1 MCSSDTPPLRLR
13 SAVGAAEATADGRA
27 SLDELSD
34 EAVASLARRGL
45 VVPADDRMARHR
57 AYRATAAGT
66 RRVHVVSGDELAGAV
81 SAALSELVAPAPAE
95 DADAL
100 VVSLGAPE
108 DTLTRVT
115 TLAVAGNAP
124 VVAYAA
130 GGSRLFLAV
139 LRPPHTACP
148 LCVALRLRATRPD
161 PALGDLPIDVLLGT
175 GGGGPWPSASA
186 SAGIIA
192 HRALRAAGR
201 AAPEAEPA
209 ELLELDLDSLERI
222 KHPLLHTPLCPA
234 CREHI
239 EAPAPPVLP
248 GPHDE
253 PADLSPALSADRMER
268 ALDPL
273 TGIYAGVHVVAHD
286 TTEPVSGQFTAWVT
300 GGTDTRRFSPVRSGA
315 TGSATKRSEVSARVC
330 AIGEGLERYSAGI
343 YDRARFIRG
352 SFDALGPM
360 ALDPRTLPL
369 GSAAEYAA
377 GAAGT
382 PAPFAPDRE
391 LDWVVGGE
399 LATGRHRLVPAAAVY
414 LPYRA
419 PGPGERLLHPI
430 STGWAAGSSLAQAL
444 RGGLLEVVERDAAA
458 VFWLNRLRVP
468 TVDWRQL
475 PPGPA
480 RTQLDRMADQGIDVL
495 VKDVTTDLG
504 IPSVIALARF
514 DTAAGPAALC
524 GFRADVDDQACILGA
539 VQELGQIVSAY
550 LRRPEGGY
558 TSETGDM
565 RLLWA
570 HATRYCHPDRV
581 RLLDFMAEGPVR
593 APLPAATDGP
603 VTDDAAAARWIVRRL
618 AAAGHQPIAVD
629 ATPVDVAEC
638 GVTVVKA
645 VVPGLQPLSFSPT
658 FRYLGGPRLFEAPVR
673 MGLLSEPLT
682 EDSLNPHPLPI
693 G

>member
-1 MCSSDTPPLRLR
+1 MPRRAQASSR
-13 SAVGAAEATADGRA
+13 TARCARPDGRRP
-27 SLDELSD
+27 
-34 EAVASLARRGL
+34 RRK
-45 VVPADDRMARHR
+45 
-57 AYRATAAGT
+57 
-66 RRVHVVSGDELAGAV
+66 
-81 SAALSELVAPAPAE
+81 
-95 DADAL
+95 
-100 VVSLGAPE
+100 
-108 DTLTRVT
+108 
-115 TLAVAGNAP
+115 
-124 VVAYAA
+124 
-130 GGSRLFLAV
+130 
-139 LRPPHTACP
+139 
-148 LCVALRLRATRPD
+148 
-161 PALGDLPIDVLLGT
+161 
-175 GGGGPWPSASA
+175 
-186 SAGIIA
+186 
-192 HRALRAAGR
+192 
-201 AAPEAEPA
+201 PA

-248 GPHDE
+248 GPTTK
-253 PADLSPALSADRMER
+253 PADLSPALSAVRMER

-430 STGWAAGSSLAQAL
+430 STGWAAGSSLARAL

-514 DTAAGPAALC
+514 DTGAGPAALC

-550 LRRPEGGY
+550 LQPSPRAATPPRPETCACCGLTPPTTATPTGSACS
-558 TSETGDM
+558 TSW
-565 RLLWA
+565 RKA
-570 HATRYCHPDRV
+570 RC
-581 RLLDFMAEGPVR
+581 
-593 APLPAATDGP
+593 APLSPHPPTGRSR
-603 VTDDAAAARWIVRRL
+603 TTR
-618 AAAGHQPIAVD
+618 QPRGGS
-629 ATPVDVAEC
+629 C
-638 GVTVVKA
+638 GA
-645 VVPGLQPLSFSPT
+645 S
-658 FRYLGGPRLFEAPVR
+658 PRLTTSPSPWTRHRSTSRSA
-673 MGLLSEPLT
+673 G
-682 EDSLNPHPLPI
+682 
-693 G
+693 